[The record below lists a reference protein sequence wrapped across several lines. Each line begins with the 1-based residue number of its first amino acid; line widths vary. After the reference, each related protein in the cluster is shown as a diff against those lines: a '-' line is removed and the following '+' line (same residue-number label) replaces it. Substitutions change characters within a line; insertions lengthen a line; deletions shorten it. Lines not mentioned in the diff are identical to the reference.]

1 MIYGIQMVTVDQN
14 SAATMFPYVWTF
26 FASLILDRIGY
37 ADALL
42 LNLCSTA
49 CAPCS
54 STSGLLDLVGIAR
67 EHQTSLRLW
76 KALDAAMR
84 DPLAAST
91 GISGNILNNTRT
103 YQEHII

>member
-1 MIYGIQMVTVDQN
+1 MVTVDQN
-14 SAATMFPYVWTF
+14 SAVTMFPYVWTF